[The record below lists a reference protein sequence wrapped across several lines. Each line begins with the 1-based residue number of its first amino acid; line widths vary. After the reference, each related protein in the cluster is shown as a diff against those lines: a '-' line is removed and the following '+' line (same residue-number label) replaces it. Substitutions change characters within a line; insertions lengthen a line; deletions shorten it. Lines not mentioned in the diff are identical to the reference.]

1 MNKPHRKIQNT
12 IATVCRVVLGGAF
25 VFSGFTKIIDPWGT
39 ALQISE
45 YFSVWGFGTLGDV
58 RFVLAIGLCA
68 AELVLGLMLVSGVKT
83 RLTSIA
89 AVVVMACFLVVT
101 FLSATLLPVA
111 DCGCFGE
118 AVHLSPW
125 ASFGK
130 NVVLT
135 GLAVV
140 VWWNAR
146 DRLKILPITVREW
159 LVTAIFAVMAVG
171 VGVWCLRHLP
181 LIDFLPYKTG
191 VDLRAATQG
200 DADSDLRLRE
210 FILFSDEDIVT
221 DKVLEYTGRVYMIC
235 ALKLDDIGPRCEARL
250 AEVAGRAQKESAL
263 VVCLTSSPI
272 PEGGVVRFGESAP
285 VAVYNL
291 DPSTMLTMLRAKTGV
306 VILDNGV
313 IVAKR
318 NCRDAGGF

>member
-1 MNKPHRKIQNT
+1 
-12 IATVCRVVLGGAF
+12 VVLGGAF

-45 YFSVWGFGTLGDV
+45 YFSVWGLGTLGDV
-58 RFVLAIGLCA
+58 RFMLAIGLCA
-68 AELVLGLMLVSGVKT
+68 AELVLGLMLVCGIKT

-89 AVVVMACFLVVT
+89 AVAVMACFLVVT
-101 FLSATLLPVA
+101 LLSATLLPVA

-130 NVVLT
+130 NIVLT

-146 DRLKILPITVREW
+146 GRLKILPIAGREW
-159 LVTAIFAVMAVG
+159 LVTAAFAVLAVG
-171 VGVWCLRHLP
+171 IGVWCYRHLP

-200 DADSDLRLRE
+200 EGDSDLRVRE
-210 FILFSDEDIVT
+210 FTMFSDEGIVT
-221 DKVLEYTGRVYMIC
+221 DQVFGHTGRVYMIC
-235 ALKLDDIGPRCEARL
+235 TLRLDDIGPRCERRL
-250 AEVAGRAQKESAL
+250 AELVAHAEAEGAL
-263 VVCLTSSPI
+263 VVCLTSSAI
-272 PEGGVVRFGESAP
+272 PEGGVVRFGSAA
-285 VAVYNL
+285 VEVYNL

-306 VILDNGV
+306 VILDSGI
-313 IVAKR
+313 IVSKQ
-318 NCRDAGGF
+318 NCRDVGGYPTNN

>member
-1 MNKPHRKIQNT
+1 
-12 IATVCRVVLGGAF
+12 
-25 VFSGFTKIIDPWGT
+25 
-39 ALQISE
+39 
-45 YFSVWGFGTLGDV
+45 
-58 RFVLAIGLCA
+58 
-68 AELVLGLMLVSGVKT
+68 MLVCGVKT

-89 AVVVMACFLVVT
+89 SVVVMTCFLVVT
-101 FLSATLLPVA
+101 LLSATLLPVA

-146 DRLKILPITVREW
+146 GRMKILPILGREW
-159 LVTAIFAVMAVG
+159 LVTAAFTVLAVG
-171 VGVWCLRHLP
+171 IGVWCYRHLP

-200 DADSDLRLRE
+200 DEDSDQKLRE
-210 FILFSDEDIVT
+210 FTVFSDEDVVT
-221 DKVLEYTGRVYMIC
+221 DRILGHKGRVYMIC
-235 ALKLDDIGPRCEARL
+235 ALKLDDIGQRCEARL
-250 AEVAGRAQKESAL
+250 AALVASAEAEGAL
-263 VVCLTSSPI
+263 VVCLTSSTI
-272 PEGGVVRFGESAP
+272 PEGGVVRFGESVA

-291 DPSTMLTMLRAKTGV
+291 DPSTMLTMLRAKVGV
-306 VILDNGV
+306 VILNNGV
-313 IVAKR
+313 IISKS
-318 NCRDAGGF
+318 NCRDVGGYLTNN